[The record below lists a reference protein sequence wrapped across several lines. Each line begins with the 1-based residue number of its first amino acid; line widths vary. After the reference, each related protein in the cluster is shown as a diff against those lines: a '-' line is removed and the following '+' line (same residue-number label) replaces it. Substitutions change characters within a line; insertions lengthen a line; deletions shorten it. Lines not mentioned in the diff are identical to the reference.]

1 MNNRLPRN
9 RFLELMGCFAAF
21 RCGRIMRPS
30 SWATKSCFCVLH
42 CRVSTR
48 FYRYLQTVFTSRAV
62 RLQHYSHSI
71 RFSGNAIENGGLK
84 VCTHTYMHTCMY
96 TYTHIYTHTTHII
109 LIHTY
114 INGYIH
120 MYRENFFR
128 RRGCSLCTY
137 IYIYMYIDICRS
149 R

>member
-96 TYTHIYTHTTHII
+96 TYTHIYTHTTYYIN
-109 LIHTY
+109 TY
-114 INGYIH
+114 IYKWL
-120 MYRENFFR
+120 YTYVQRELFSAK
-128 RRGCSLCTY
+128 GVLSVY
-137 IYIYMYIDICRS
+137 VYIYMYIDICRS